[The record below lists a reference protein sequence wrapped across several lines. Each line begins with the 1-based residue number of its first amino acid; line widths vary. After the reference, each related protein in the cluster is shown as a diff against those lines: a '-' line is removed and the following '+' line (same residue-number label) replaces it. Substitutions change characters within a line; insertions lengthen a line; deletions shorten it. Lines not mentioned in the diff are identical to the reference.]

1 MQSFTPKKI
10 EGHTYYV
17 IPEMKETGK
26 QFSILSLL
34 KLISQELE
42 KLILIN
48 VRSSSSRSE
57 TGRSQAEYLLV
68 SNIGSMIPRYIYAPI
83 EEVAFNLFAKFS

>member
-10 EGHTYYV
+10 EGHAYYV

-48 VRSSSSRSE
+48 VRSSE

-83 EEVAFNLFAKFS
+83 EEVAFNLFAKLS